1 MIESIKRQFVK
12 ILRET
17 ADKIDAGNSEIN
29 EEQAIQVMS
38 LIAHEPISREEAS
51 MELNVSRTKFNNMI
65 DEGIVP
71 KGRKRFGLKELIW
84 YRDEIRKIKNLL

>member
-1 MIESIKRQFVK
+1 MDIVRKELSKS
-12 ILRET
+12 LREV
-17 ADKIDAGNSEIN
+17 ADKLDANTSELN
-29 EEQAIQVMS
+29 EEQSIQ
-38 LIAHEPISREEAS
+38 LISILAHEPISREEAS